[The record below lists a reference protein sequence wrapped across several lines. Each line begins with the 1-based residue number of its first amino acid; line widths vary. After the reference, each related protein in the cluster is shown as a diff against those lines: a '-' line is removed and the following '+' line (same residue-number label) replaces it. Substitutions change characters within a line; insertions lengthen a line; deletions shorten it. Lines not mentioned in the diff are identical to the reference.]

1 MGSDRAKSMYVIVNP
16 IAGKG
21 YGAKAVAQI
30 KECLNRQGLQFDLV
44 TTTRAG
50 EAIELAR
57 RATEDG
63 YETVVAA
70 GGDGTYQ
77 EVINGMLAGSD
88 DEIVGNLGIIPVGS
102 GCDFSWTV
110 GVPPDL
116 AGACARLAAG
126 RTRIVDVGRV
136 TVHAIDAGTAT
147 EAQPQPQS
155 ATRYFDNAVGIGFDG
170 VVTAECRKFKRLHGL
185 TMYMVAVLKTVFLS
199 FKAPRS
205 VIEYEVDGR
214 GSQALPNLTQ
224 QPMRRLEKTVLMA
237 TICNG
242 QREGGGFLVAPNA
255 VNDDGL
261 FDLCLADNIPR
272 LQILGMIPHFM
283 KGTHVDKPPVT
294 MLRSRHVIISSPDPL
309 IAHADG
315 EMICT
320 NAHRIEC
327 EVAARRVR
335 VIC

>member
-1 MGSDRAKSMYVIVNP
+1 MYVIVNP

-21 YGAKAVAQI
+21 YGAKAVALI
-30 KECLNRQGLQFDLV
+30 RESLSEQGLQFDLV

-57 RATEDG
+57 QATEDG
-63 YETVVAA
+63 YEIIVAA

-77 EVINGMLAGSD
+77 EVISGMLAGSD

-116 AGACARLAAG
+116 AEACARLAEG
-126 RTRIVDVGRV
+126 RTRIVDVGKV
-136 TVHAIDAGTAT
+136 TVDAIDVGTAAGT
-147 EAQPQPQS
+147 QPQPQS

-185 TMYMVAVLKTVFLS
+185 PMYLVAVLKTVFLS

-205 VIEYEVDGR
+205 VIEYEAD
-214 GSQALPNLTQ
+214 GSQALPDPTQ
-224 QPMRRLEKTVLMA
+224 PPMRRLEKTVLMA
-237 TICNG
+237 TVCNG
-242 QREGGGFLVAPNA
+242 QREGGGFHVAPDA
-255 VNDDGL
+255 VNDDGR

-283 KGTHVDKPPVT
+283 KGTHVGKPPVT
-294 MLRSRHVIISSPDPL
+294 MLRSRHVTISSPDPL

-335 VIC
+335 VIY

>member
-1 MGSDRAKSMYVIVNP
+1 MYVIANP

-21 YGAKAVAQI
+21 YGAKAVARI
-30 KECLNRQGLQFDLV
+30 KQCLDGQGLRFDLV
-44 TTTRAG
+44 TTARAG
-50 EAIELAR
+50 EAVELAQ
-57 RATEDG
+57 RAMENG
-63 YETVVAA
+63 YETIVAA

-102 GCDFSWTV
+102 GCDFAWTV
-110 GVPPDL
+110 GVPPDVE
-116 AGACARLAAG
+116 GACARLAGG
-126 RTRIVDVGRV
+126 RMRIIDLGKV
-136 TVHAIDAGTAT
+136 TVDAMDTETAL
-147 EAQPQPQS
+147 EAHPQS
-155 ATRYFDNAVGIGFDG
+155 QGVTRYFDNAVGIGFDG
-170 VVTAECRKFKRLHGL
+170 VVTAECRKFKRLRGMAL
-185 TMYMVAVLKTVFLS
+185 YLPAVLKTVFLS

-205 VIEYEVDGR
+205 VIEYEVDGQ
-214 GSQALPNLTQ
+214 GPQALSDPTE

-261 FDLCLADNIPR
+261 FDVCLADNIPR

-294 MLRSRHVIISSPDPL
+294 MLRSRHVVISSPDPL

-315 EMICT
+315 EMLCT
-320 NAHRIEC
+320 DAHRIEC
-327 EVAARRVR
+327 EIAARRVR